1 MTVDRGLLALLEA
14 KPGKGEALAAFLEQG
29 RALAA
34 EETGT
39 VTWYA
44 FRISET
50 TYGIFDTFENE
61 EGRQA
66 HLTGAIP
73 QALGEV
79 GPELLATDPDIR
91 PVDVIAVK

>member
-1 MTVDRGLLALLEA
+1 MTIERGLL
-14 KPGKGEALAAFLEQG
+14 
-29 RALAA
+29 
-34 EETGT
+34 
-39 VTWYA
+39 
-44 FRISET
+44 
-50 TYGIFDTFENE
+50 
-61 EGRQA
+61 GRQE